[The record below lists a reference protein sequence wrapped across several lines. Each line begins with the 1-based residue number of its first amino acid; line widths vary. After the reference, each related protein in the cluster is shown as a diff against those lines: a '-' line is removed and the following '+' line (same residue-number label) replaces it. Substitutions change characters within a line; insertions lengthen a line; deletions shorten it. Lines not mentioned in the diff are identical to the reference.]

1 MMIDRPVKRMT
12 LRELLTHAEKKTR
25 DLIEHYQSNVLTQVA
40 DFRDLSRPV
49 RRRSHYP
56 TLLAL
61 QNALR
66 QLEEAAED
74 ATALGEYLAE
84 QLQSIR
90 ESARREQLS
99 RL

>member
-1 MMIDRPVKRMT
+1 MT
-12 LRELLTHAEKKTR
+12 LRQLLTLSEKSSR
-25 DLIEHYQSNVLTQVA
+25 DLIEHVQASLLNQLS

-56 TLLAL
+56 TLVAV

-66 QLEEAAED
+66 KLSRSCEETLRMGGELLEHLEE
-74 ATALGEYLAE
+74 
-84 QLQSIR
+84 IR
-90 ESARREQLS
+90 DRAKRERAS